1 MFAVAATLLD
11 LIAPYQVAL
20 INAHA
25 YISSAPI
32 LALLAL
38 ESLLASQRADFQTP
52 YQLFRQTHWLKN
64 V

>member
-11 LIAPYQVAL
+11 LIASYQVAL

-32 LALLAL
+32 LALLVL
-38 ESLLASQRADFQTP
+38 ESLLASQQADFQTP
-52 YQLFRQTHWLKN
+52 TSFSADPLA
-64 V
+64 